1 MTRIGHAMRMLL
13 CCTFILAAPACDEDI
28 PDDLLLPEPH
38 RHANGLVAFR
48 PDGFDVFDRP
58 GGFGFRESG
67 PIRAP
72 RIAEVWVS
80 DIVPD
85 IAAVGRRRLPGGS
98 TAEYATL
105 RHEGGMGGPEYELVA
120 WRPDG
125 ARWIVATERAQS
137 EWGEPDFVVAWAL
150 IDRVRIAP
158 AD

>member
-1 MTRIGHAMRMLL
+1 MTSMGRTVRMLL
-13 CCTFILAAPACDEDI
+13 GCMLILAAAACDEDI
-28 PDDLLLPEPH
+28 PDDLLLPDAH
-38 RHANGLVAFR
+38 RHASGLVAFR
-48 PDGFDVFDRP
+48 PDGFDVIDRP
-58 GGFGFRESG
+58 AGFEFRESG
-67 PIRAP
+67 MIRAP
-72 RIAEVWVS
+72 RNVEVWLS

-125 ARWIVATERAQS
+125 ARWIVVTERAQS
-137 EWGEPDFVVAWAL
+137 EWGEPDFIVAWAL

-158 AD
+158 VE